1 MKRMRE
7 KISLNLLATEY
18 LTKLAGLESD
28 SIIGELNCTVPILM
42 KKNCQRL

>member
-1 MKRMRE
+1 VKNRNTVSVVYSVYMKRMRE

-28 SIIGELNCTVPILM
+28 SIIGEL
-42 KKNCQRL
+42 